1 MHGEGVIDLL
11 GKGSSLS
18 KTMGACVPAE
28 ARFYSAERSMLSNF
42 QRWEMSLKTCF
53 FRILTGRS
61 DFCGSDFKGKC
72 ADLKKKKKEE
82 WNP

>member
-1 MHGEGVIDLL
+1 
-11 GKGSSLS
+11 
-18 KTMGACVPAE
+18 MGACVPAK
-28 ARFYSAERSMLSNF
+28 ARFYSAKRSVLSNF

-72 ADLKKKKKEE
+72 AEFKRNKNGTPNVRSRTKSKR
-82 WNP
+82 

>member
-1 MHGEGVIDLL
+1 
-11 GKGSSLS
+11 
-18 KTMGACVPAE
+18 MGACIPAE

-72 ADLKKKKKEE
+72 ADLKKKRRMEPLMLKVEPNKKDNNKEF
-82 WNP
+82 WSK